1 MAYRAYLTDAL
12 RIIGENTAKYAGGS
26 YLKARWADMAL
37 PRKEEARTAG
47 EIIEHMK
54 KRLKEVS

>member
-12 RIIGENTAKYAGGS
+12 RVIGENTAKYAGGN

-37 PRKEEARTAG
+37 PRKKETRTAG

-54 KRLKEVS
+54 KRIKEVS

>member
-1 MAYRAYLTDAL
+1 MVYATDAL

-26 YLKARWADMAL
+26 YLKARWTDIIN
-37 PRKEEARTAG
+37 PPKEDTRTAD

-54 KRLKEVS
+54 KRLKEVSG